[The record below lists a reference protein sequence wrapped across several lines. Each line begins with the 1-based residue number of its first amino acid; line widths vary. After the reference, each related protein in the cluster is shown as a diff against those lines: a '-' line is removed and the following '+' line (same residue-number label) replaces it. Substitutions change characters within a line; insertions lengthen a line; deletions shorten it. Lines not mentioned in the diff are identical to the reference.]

1 MPTQYKNNE
10 SYYQHHQVEKD
21 ELSTTSTS
29 TTTTDMISPA
39 SMPSEL
45 KGAINADDNINNNS
59 NSRNHHGQCSME
71 LNLLAL
77 DDLKD
82 VLTALKAQ
90 EASYE
95 RRRIRKQQ
103 SRNGMRTR
111 NIKTDLPPFHDSWR
125 PVMISWM
132 YHVADT
138 FRLMPIVVATGI
150 FILDTCA
157 WDLCNSGIKNPRE
170 VYPLMTMTALNMAV
184 KCHETKMFPLDQLV
198 QLLGPDGRSSK
209 GKQYTPA
216 QISAMER
223 KLLHMC
229 SWKLHKPTTHD
240 YLLRF
245 VEVLPMDRRDAIVC
259 FAVLHL
265 KQSLLWEHVA
275 HQQQISN
282 HPFSDCTLAY
292 AAFLLAMEDAGLPL
306 VNKQAACMALS
317 HAAHLSA
324 QTPMLFEAYN
334 WLHQSRFLQTQLE
347 QGKTNPKTAAVS
359 LAPANHTL
367 VAVPAHATAP
377 QEQPTVY
384 PTGDFLND
392 SSSTMSCD
400 TTSSVARARAPR
412 SMQGSNDEKIQQLST
427 VTHDGIFVPEGPAAV
442 VVQEESDDSDDE
454 SCDDRSTSLMSQ
466 CSSST
471 HEEVI
476 FCSYSSDGD
485 AFEVIATDHPLEV
498 EEDDQSITQS
508 DTSMSILPTVMEE
521 GDDGGEE
528 TLQNIVEEQ
537 SDDEEKAAKLVLTE
551 SLDEDGFEVA
561 IEGKRNNDPSSL
573 VTSPREVS
581 AAL

>member
-1 MPTQYKNNE
+1 
-10 SYYQHHQVEKD
+10 
-21 ELSTTSTS
+21 
-29 TTTTDMISPA
+29 
-39 SMPSEL
+39 
-45 KGAINADDNINNNS
+45 
-59 NSRNHHGQCSME
+59 
-71 LNLLAL
+71 
-77 DDLKD
+77 
-82 VLTALKAQ
+82 
-90 EASYE
+90 
-95 RRRIRKQQ
+95 
-103 SRNGMRTR
+103 
-111 NIKTDLPPFHDSWR
+111 
-125 PVMISWM
+125 MISWM

-138 FRLMPIVVATGI
+138 FRLMPIVVATGV

-216 QISAMER
+216 QICSMER

-245 VEVLPMDRRDAIVC
+245 VEVLPIDRRDAIVC

-275 HQQQISN
+275 HQQQITKQITS

-306 VNKQAACMALS
+306 VDKQAACMALS

-324 QTPMLFEAYN
+324 QTPMLSEAYN
-334 WLHQSRFLQTQLE
+334 WLHQARFLQTQLE

-359 LAPANHTL
+359 PAPANHTL
-367 VAVPAHATAP
+367 VAVPAHAIAP
-377 QEQPTVY
+377 QEQPTVH
-384 PTGDFLND
+384 TTADFLND
-392 SSSTMSCD
+392 SSDTMSSD
-400 TTSSVARARAPR
+400 TTSSVAGVREPQ
-412 SMQGSNDEKIQQLST
+412 SMQGSSEHSDLLLVSFDDENNQQPSID
-427 VTHDGIFVPEGPAAV
+427 THDDSFASEAPAAV
-442 VVQEESDDSDDE
+442 VVQEEGDESDDE
-454 SCDDRSTSLMSQ
+454 SYDDRSTSLMSQ

-485 AFEVIATDHPLEV
+485 AFEVIATDHPLEI
-498 EEDDQSITQS
+498 EEDDQSMTQS

-521 GDDGGEE
+521 GHDGGEKV
-528 TLQNIVEEQ
+528 LQNVVEEQ
-537 SDDEEKAAKLVLTE
+537 CDDDESDDEEEAAKLVLTE
-551 SLDEDGFEVA
+551 SLNEDGFEVA
-561 IEGKRNNDPSSL
+561 IQGKSNSDPSSL

-581 AAL
+581 ASL